1 MINVNN
7 MKKTYITPSIHT
19 YTIRAEKSLLAGSD
33 ISVGANNW
41 SSGDEVL
48 SRQGSGSFWDDD
60 EE

>member
-1 MINVNN
+1 

-41 SSGDEVL
+41 SSGDEVF